1 MSGYRRF
8 VAYVYEYRKGKKESN
23 CGFIKVEVRDV
34 QCTMEVH
41 LNIEGVTAG
50 VGCRIYGFV
59 RKDGLMDGILLE
71 SCETGEDSIECLI
84 ETDALNMGG
93 SGISLGRMG
102 GMIFTTQIGGFFG
115 TEWDDQPIKP
125 DNFREMK
132 IERKTENSEMVKGRE
147 EKGRQPT
154 QKAEKAEEYSGSEE
168 RETREGG
175 GSAAVNQEETDKD
188 VERNE
193 EQMQAEEIQE
203 QPEYRKEIPLGESRK
218 SAVEESD
225 EMSQKS
231 EEKIAETEAE
241 CMEENKAEKDHKI
254 PETGQFDDAAVEYPG
269 ESDAIDV
276 KRAQEFAELEEKNT
290 SAKAEKEGATA
301 EAETASIPREPDRI
315 RISSIVKPG
324 PRPSQSGPR
333 PLQSGSGSR
342 PPQSGSGPRPSQ
354 PNSGMRQRRVSWEAC
369 TPFDDG
375 DMVQCWK
382 IHPRDFSCFSRH
394 QCALRNNR
402 FLQYGHYNFG
412 HLLLCRKSNGQYIL
426 GVPGSYDQ
434 QERFMANMFG
444 FPYFKESRMIE
455 VPKGR
460 GGYWYRLIDAP
471 DIH

>member
-23 CGFIKVEVRDV
+23 CGFIKVEVRDAR
-34 QCTMEVH
+34 CTMEVH

-50 VGCRIYGFV
+50 AGCRIYGFV

-102 GMIFTTQIGGFFG
+102 GMIFTTQTGGFFG

-132 IERKTENSEMVKGRE
+132 MERKTENSEMVKGRE
-147 EKGRQPT
+147 EKGRRQS
-154 QKAEKAEEYSGSEE
+154 QEAEKAEEDSGSEE
-168 RETREGG
+168 RETRG
-175 GSAAVNQEETDKD
+175 GSAAANQEEPDKGG
-188 VERNE
+188 ERNG

-203 QPEYRKEIPLGESRK
+203 QPEYRKEIPLGENRK
-218 SAVEESD
+218 SALKESD
-225 EMSQKS
+225 EMSQES

-241 CMEENKAEKDHKI
+241 CVEENKGEEDHKI

-269 ESDAIDV
+269 GSDAIDV

-324 PRPSQSGPR
+324 PRPSQSG
-333 PLQSGSGSR
+333 SR
-342 PPQSGSGPRPSQ
+342 PPQSGSGLRPSQ
-354 PNSGMRQRRVSWEAC
+354 QNSGMRQQRASWEAC
-369 TPFDDG
+369 TPFEDG